1 MATKVNKNWYKF
13 LSDAVEK
20 QLNEIT
26 QKTIDKTQVEKFLS
40 KKNDQRIAKNHKK

>member
-40 KKNDQRIAKNHKK
+40 KNKYKQLPEIF